1 LPAAL
6 CASRLRVAKAARP
19 LRATIVGGAG
29 SAGRG
34 AAWYRRSP
42 AKARRLK
49 SASCAVT
56 DHKIDRNS
64 GSGRG
69 PCCDAERKG
78 AMLRT
83 AEGGAPVM
91 ARSKSGGESGTIVIK
106 KYANR
111 RLYDTE
117 TSSYIT
123 LELLSQMTREGRDF
137 VVVDAKSGED
147 ITHNVLTQIIMEEEQ
162 RGENMLPVNFL
173 RQLISL
179 YGDSMQSMVPQ
190 YLEASME
197 AFRKNQQQFQEAMQG
212 AFAGGPFAEIA
223 KRNMEML
230 NAAANAFKPA
240 APGAA
245 KAGESAGDEVA
256 ELKAQLAALNAKIDK
271 LGG

>member
-1 LPAAL
+1 
-6 CASRLRVAKAARP
+6 
-19 LRATIVGGAG
+19 
-29 SAGRG
+29 
-34 AAWYRRSP
+34 
-42 AKARRLK
+42 
-49 SASCAVT
+49 
-56 DHKIDRNS
+56 
-64 GSGRG
+64 
-69 PCCDAERKG
+69 
-78 AMLRT
+78 
-83 AEGGAPVM
+83 M

-137 VVVDAKSGED
+137 VVVDAKSGDD

-162 RGENMLPVNFL
+162 RGGESLLPVNFL

-212 AFAGGPFAEIA
+212 AFSGGPFAEMA
-223 KRNMEML
+223 KRNLEML
-230 NAAANAFKPA
+230 NAAASAFK
-240 APGAA
+240 APGARSATPA
-245 KAGESAGDEVA
+245 KPESAADDVA